1 MSDALRIALV
11 AEGPTDTIVIT
22 SALRAILD
30 GTSFVITQLQPEGS
44 IGFGERGGGWPGVY
58 RWCKQ
63 SATRGRGRIAR
74 DCLVL
79 DFFDALVIHVDA
91 DVAGK
96 TYRDAAII
104 PAARDRALPC
114 DLPCPPADAT
124 VDALRSVVLGWAGES
139 ATPDKV
145 VVCVPSKSS
154 EAWVVAS
161 LFPAEAAVG
170 AGPIFECHANP
181 ESRLGVQKK
190 SHRITKSQR
199 GYENNADKLRAAWPS
214 IAGTRGLPQARRFQ
228 AEMLGALGLAGR

>member
-1 MSDALRIALV
+1 MSDSLRVALV
-11 AEGPTDTIVIT
+11 AEGPTDAIVIT
-22 SALRAILD
+22 AALRAMLD

-44 IGFGERGGGWPGVY
+44 IAFGERGGGWPGVY

-63 SATRGRGRIAR
+63 SAKRGRGRLAR
-74 DCLVL
+74 DSLAL

-96 TYRDAAII
+96 AYRDSSII

-114 DLPCPPADAT
+114 EMPCPPADAT
-124 VDALRSVVLGWAGES
+124 VDALRSVVLSWCGE
-139 ATPDKV
+139 AVTPDKV

-161 LFPAEAAVG
+161 LFPADTAVG
-170 AGPIFECHANP
+170 AGPLFECYANP

-190 SHRITKSQR
+190 AYRIKKTQR
-199 GYENNADKLRAAWPS
+199 NYENNADKLRAAWPL
-214 IAGTRGLPQARRFQ
+214 IAGTRGLRQARRFQ
-228 AEMLGALGLAGR
+228 ADMLGVLDPGGQ